1 MHQTSIEGVDDMANL
16 ADLHD
21 AAILHN
27 INVRYIADK
36 IYVSLYW
43 WFVLIVSQSF
53 DWMCSCI

>member
-43 WFVLIVSQSF
+43 
-53 DWMCSCI
+53 